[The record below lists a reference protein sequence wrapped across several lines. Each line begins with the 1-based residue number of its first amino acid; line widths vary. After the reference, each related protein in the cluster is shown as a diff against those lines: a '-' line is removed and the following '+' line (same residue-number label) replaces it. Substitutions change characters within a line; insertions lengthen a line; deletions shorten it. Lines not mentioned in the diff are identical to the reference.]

1 MATKQLDVKFEVKD
15 ISTEEGT
22 FVGFASVYNVE
33 DLGGDIVEKGAFTRT
48 INARPSVPILWKHD
62 EPIGVGTVEDGDHGL
77 IVRGKLTLAVQ
88 KAREALALM
97 KDGAVKGLSIGYSSV
112 KDDIKGGVRHLREV
126 KLWEVSV
133 VAVPMNQDALIAVV
147 KELPTE
153 SKEGR
158 TTSRATRTRLEAV
171 MAGHRAALDELQA
184 LLDETTIVDLPEPAV
199 SKSADP
205 IQDHSELSSLLHT
218 LTGVFTSGKS

>member
-1 MATKQLDVKFEVKD
+1 MATKQLDVKFD
-15 ISTEEGT
+15 IKEISSDEGT

-48 INARPSVPILWKHD
+48 INARPSVPILWLHK
-62 EPIGVGTVEDGDHGL
+62 EPIGLGTLEDSDHGL
-77 IVRGKLTLAVQ
+77 IIRGKLTMAVQ
-88 KAREALALM
+88 QAKEALALM

-112 KDDIKGGVRHLREV
+112 KDDVKSGVRHLREV

-133 VAVPMNQDALIAVV
+133 VAVPMLPDAQIAIV

-158 TTSRATRTRLEAV
+158 TTSKATRARLEAV
-171 MAGHRAALDELQA
+171 LAGHRAAIEELQA
-184 LLDETTIVDLPEPAV
+184 LLDETHIVELEPAV

-205 IQDHSELSSLLHT
+205 IQDHSELSSLLDT
-218 LTGVFTSGKS
+218 LTGVLRG